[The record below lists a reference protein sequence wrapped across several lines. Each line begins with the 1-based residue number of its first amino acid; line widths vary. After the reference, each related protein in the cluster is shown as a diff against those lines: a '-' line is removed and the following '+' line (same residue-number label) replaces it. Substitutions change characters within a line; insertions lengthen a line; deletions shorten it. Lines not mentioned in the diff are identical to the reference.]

1 MIKYLLILAYS
12 ILMTYF
18 INRLCYSFKDKR
30 NSIKDK
36 FMALVIGFTFPFSFL
51 CFVNNYYLGGSILL
65 VISLISFY
73 FLIIHADIKSLINEY
88 NSVVNYANTNED
100 LIQKYR
106 FLIHE
111 NRNQLIYI
119 RNMVDRKNK
128 ELVSYID
135 NLLDNQNKTTNDDW
149 IENSLIN
156 IKLNG
161 LRGFLE
167 FKLNEMKKEHIN
179 IEISISD
186 DVKETSL
193 NRMDMQDKEKL
204 YTIIGVLI
212 DNAKEAL
219 IENNKKNFSLQ
230 MYVLNNKIHILF
242 ANEINNSFDSTFIY
256 KKKYSTK
263 GKEHGNGLGIVKK
276 IANHSKLFNLF
287 TDVYDNYF
295 MQTLVIGPKTTKK

>member
-1 MIKYLLILAYS
+1 MKYLLIFGYAF
-12 ILMTYF
+12 LMAYF
-18 INRLCYSFKDKR
+18 INRLCFKFKDKR
-30 NSIKDK
+30 NCIKYK
-36 FMALVIGFTFPFSFL
+36 CLALIISFTLLFSFL
-51 CFVNNYYLGGSILL
+51 CFSNKYYLGGIILL
-65 VISLISFY
+65 IMSLIAFY
-73 FLIIHADIKSLINEY
+73 ILIIHTDIKKLLNEY
-88 NSVVNYANTNED
+88 KNVVNYVNTNED

-119 RNMVDRKNK
+119 RNMTDKKNK
-128 ELVSYID
+128 ELISYID
-135 NLLDNQNKTTNDDW
+135 NLLNNQNKATNDDW

-167 FKLNEMKKEHIN
+167 FKLSEMKKEN
-179 IEISISD
+179 LKLEISISD
-186 DVKETSL
+186 DVKDFSL
-193 NRMDMQDKEKL
+193 KTMDISDKEKL

-219 IENNKKNFSLQ
+219 IEKKKKNFSFNI
-230 MYVLNNKIHILF
+230 YVRDNKLYIIF
-242 ANEINNSFDSTFIY
+242 ANEICTSFDSTFIY

-263 GKEHGNGLGIVKK
+263 GLEHGNGLGIVKK

-295 MQTLVIGPKTTKK
+295 VQTLVIGPKTTKN